1 MKKLRRLSNIALAGT
16 ISLGGV
22 IAFTSTNA
30 SAAEVSKPKY
40 NISTEPQ
47 FSNKVENEKSVKSF
61 GANLNVNVDVLGI
74 ANMIRDSINSS
85 ANRAG
90 FVKGVKESAFYGA
103 GQQYNVMVFNLNQ
116 GYNYNL
122 QGVKFFATTVYD
134 GITYGIW
141 VFESG
146 KFTNEGDGGYINWA
160 FMGWGNRT
168 GNTVWFYN
176 PFSM

>member
-1 MKKLRRLSNIALAGT
+1 MGKNRVISNVTLEGT
-16 ISLGGV
+16 ISLEGV

-30 SAAEVSKPKY
+30 CATKISKPKY
-40 NISTEPQ
+40 NISTESQ
-47 FSNKVENEKSVKSF
+47 FSKKVENEKSVKSF
-61 GANLNVNVDVLGI
+61 GANLNVSVDVLGI

-90 FVKGVKESAFYGA
+90 FVKEVKESAFYGA

-116 GYNYNL
+116 GYNYNFKE
-122 QGVKFFATTVYD
+122 VKFFATIVYD

-146 KFTNEGDGGYINWA
+146 KFTNEGGG
-160 FMGWGNRT
+160 GWL
-168 GNTVWFYN
+168 Y
-176 PFSM
+176 

>member
-1 MKKLRRLSNIALAGT
+1 MKKIRGISNITLEGT

-30 SAAEVSKPKY
+30 CAAELSKPKY
-40 NISTEPQ
+40 NISTESQ
-47 FSNKVENEKSVKSF
+47 FSKKVENEKAVKSF
-61 GANLNVNVDVLGI
+61 GANLNVSVDVLGI

-85 ANRAG
+85 ANRAE
-90 FVKGVKESAFYGA
+90 FVKEVKESAFYGA

-116 GYNYNL
+116 GYNYNFK
-122 QGVKFFATTVYD
+122 GVKFFATTVYD

-146 KFTNEGDGGYINWA
+146 KFTNEGDGGWLY
-160 FMGWGNRT
+160 
-168 GNTVWFYN
+168 
-176 PFSM
+176 